1 MSKLKCPAQL
11 KTIVANLRKYG
22 KKIVFTNGCF
32 DILHIGHV
40 KYLEKAKKYGDVLIV
55 GLNSDSSV
63 RKIKGK
69 SRPLNKQKDRALVL
83 AALGFIDYVVIFN
96 EDTPYNLISILKPDV
111 LVKGSDWHK
120 DKIVGA
126 GLVNKAG
133 GKVIGAPFIKGF
145 STTKLIRKII
155 ETEAI

>member
-1 MSKLKCPAQL
+1 MSKLKCRAQL
-11 KTIVANLRKYG
+11 KTIVANLRKHG